1 MNEYNFVTFILS
13 GVKAINTSCNV
24 VVSSD
29 GSDSNG
35 IIVEICSQIYV
46 LTAAHGVLE
55 HINGE
60 DVRLKGGSLSLRTH
74 GGVELNWLK
83 ILYRNG
89 LTAFTGD
96 NRCWDCALIE
106 IDKVSGTSPAKGS
119 DSRSFLNMYVQNVA
133 LIGETRHFVAG
144 TVIAESKDFAFLPA
158 FVKSGACGCG
168 LYDDSGFVVGII
180 VQSTVDKNR
189 GVMIEEGIYSV
200 QTLGSLF
207 VRSLVDSRHDP
218 VDSTILLF
226 SKIQELLEDNSALG
240 CIDRSEVHDSTSATG
255 RKRPA
260 ADNGSFDRSTEKR
273 TVKIVC
279 DGRVTSEF
287 EV

>member
-96 NRCWDCALIE
+96 NRRWDCALIE

-133 LIGETRHFVAG
+133 LIGET
-144 TVIAESKDFAFLPA
+144 S
-158 FVKSGACGCG
+158 
-168 LYDDSGFVVGII
+168 
-180 VQSTVDKNR
+180 
-189 GVMIEEGIYSV
+189 
-200 QTLGSLF
+200 
-207 VRSLVDSRHDP
+207 
-218 VDSTILLF
+218 IL
-226 SKIQELLEDNSALG
+226 SQAQ
-240 CIDRSEVHDSTSATG
+240 
-255 RKRPA
+255 
-260 ADNGSFDRSTEKR
+260 
-273 TVKIVC
+273 
-279 DGRVTSEF
+279 
-287 EV
+287 